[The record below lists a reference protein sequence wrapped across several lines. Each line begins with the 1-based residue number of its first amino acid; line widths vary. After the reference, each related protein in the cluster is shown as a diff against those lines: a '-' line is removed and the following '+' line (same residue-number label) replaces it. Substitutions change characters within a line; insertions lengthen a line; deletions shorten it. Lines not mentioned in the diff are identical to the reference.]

1 MSEGTEG
8 AELVKTIVG
17 EIAAMEY
24 AGDVKA
30 IAAVVIDRDGDV
42 RCLNAFT
49 QGSKLAIIAAVVVL
63 QRHILD
69 QVEPIKKD
77 RD

>member
-1 MSEGTEG
+1 MSEGTDG
-8 AELVKTIVG
+8 AQMVKTIVG
-17 EIAAMEY
+17 EMAAMEY

-30 IAAVVIDRDGDV
+30 VAAVVIDRDGDV

-49 QGSKLAIIAAVVVL
+49 QGTKLAIMAGVVVL

-69 QVEPIKKD
+69 QVTPIQKD